1 MQFANSLAL
10 GAILCAFVINAHMS
24 MTWPL
29 PFRSALNPNSVKSQ
43 IDYSITAPLEATG
56 ANFPCKYNDMGT
68 AGGKS
73 VVTWSAGQTANW
85 TIGTGAIH
93 GGGSCQVA
101 LSYDSGKSFK
111 VIHSYI
117 GSCPTAFSS
126 SADFTVPADAPA
138 GEAMFAWT
146 WQNQI
151 GNREFYMSCAAVTIE
166 GTKAR
171 AAPAVAFSARPD
183 LFLVNLGNG
192 CTSVEGKAVNYPN
205 PGPDADV
212 TRQTSDSGTFT
223 GTCGPVNGVASS
235 GSDAS
240 GSASESAGSAGSAGS
255 AESAESA
262 GSVISSAPAAPVSSA
277 PAVGAPSA
285 PVPVASSST
294 TPVSIVILPTV
305 AASSTLS
312 SATIIATSAPASPTS
327 GTSSPSSSGTSSGA
341 LQASVDGLC
350 SAEKTCTGSGFGPCC
365 SKDGFC
371 GIGDAWCGTG
381 CQPGFGSCG
390 TTLNSTSTANPI
402 RKIRGRSWRH

>member
-1 MQFANSLAL
+1 MQFTNSLAL
-10 GAILCAFVINAHMS
+10 GAVLCASVINAHMS

-29 PFRSALNPNSVKSQ
+29 PFRSALNPNAVQSQ
-43 IDYSITAPLEATG
+43 IDYSITAPLAASG

-85 TIGTGAIH
+85 TVGTGAIH

-101 LSYDSGKSFK
+101 LSYDSGKTFK

-117 GSCPTAFSS
+117 GSCPTAVSS

-192 CTSVEGKAVNYPN
+192 CTSVEGKAVNYPD

-212 TRQTSDSGTFT
+212 TRKTSDSGTFT

-240 GSASESAGSAGSAGS
+240 DSTSGSAGGK
-255 AESAESA
+255 
-262 GSVISSAPAAPVSSA
+262 SSSTPAAPLSSA

-294 TPVSIVILPTV
+294 TPVSIVILPTI

-327 GTSSPSSSGTSSGA
+327 GTTSPSSSGTSSGA

-350 SAEKTCTGSGFGPCC
+350 SAGKTCTGSGFGPCC

-402 RKIRGRSWRH
+402 RKIRGRSWRL

>member
-1 MQFANSLAL
+1 MQFTNSLAL
-10 GAILCAFVINAHMS
+10 GAVLCASVINAHMS
-24 MTWPL
+24 LTWPL
-29 PFRSALNPNSVKSQ
+29 PFRSALNPNAVQSQ
-43 IDYSITAPLEATG
+43 IDYSITAPLAASG

-85 TIGTGAIH
+85 TVGTGAIH

-101 LSYDSGKSFK
+101 LSYDSGKTFK

-117 GSCPTAFSS
+117 GSCPTAVSS

-183 LFLVNLGNG
+183 LFLVNLGNE

-212 TRQTSDSGTFT
+212 TRKTSDSGTFT

-240 GSASESAGSAGSAGS
+240 GSTSGSTGGES
-255 AESAESA
+255 
-262 GSVISSAPAAPVSSA
+262 SSAPAAPVSSA
-277 PAVGAPSA
+277 PAVGAPSV

-294 TPVSIVILPTV
+294 TPVSIVILPTI
-305 AASSTLS
+305 AASPTLS

-327 GTSSPSSSGTSSGA
+327 GTTSPSSSGTSSGA

-350 SAEKTCTGSGFGPCC
+350 SAGKTCTGSGFGPCC

-402 RKIRGRSWRH
+402 RKIRGRSWRL